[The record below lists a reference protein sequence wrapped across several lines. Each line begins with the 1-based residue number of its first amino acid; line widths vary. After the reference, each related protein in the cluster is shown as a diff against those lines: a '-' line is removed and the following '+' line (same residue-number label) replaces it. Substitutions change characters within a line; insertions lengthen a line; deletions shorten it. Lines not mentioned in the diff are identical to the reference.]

1 LCAEDLLNEVVGC
14 RLILKKDRLKVAKKQ
29 NVTVPKWRQF
39 AGSFF
44 HFRRHGDCWFSECLT
59 SRAATLILD

>member
-1 LCAEDLLNEVVGC
+1 LCAEDLLNKIVGC

-39 AGSFF
+39 VGSSF
-44 HFRRHGDCWFSECLT
+44 HFRRHGDCWFSKRRTLRE
-59 SRAATLILD
+59 ATLI

>member
-1 LCAEDLLNEVVGC
+1 LCAEDLLNEIVGC

-29 NVTVPKWRQF
+29 NVTVPNWRQF

-44 HFRRHGDCWFSECLT
+44 TFGAMAIAGFPSASRL
-59 SRAATLILD
+59 RAATLILD